1 MNAVKKNFIICNNY
15 CPVGRTVSYVRLQHT
30 ADLYF
35 SLCQPSTW
43 NIILALLM
51 TVVFRV
57 NIHHNKLEYYC
68 ITTLCLKKV
77 VQQTHGDNYA
87 TS

>member
-1 MNAVKKNFIICNNY
+1 
-15 CPVGRTVSYVRLQHT
+15 
-30 ADLYF
+30 
-35 SLCQPSTW
+35 
-43 NIILALLM
+43 M